1 MSVSSSDAVGES
13 ALRRRVLNP
22 LLSVLEQGVTPRR
35 LAACVAVGAVV
46 GVFPVIGT
54 TTGLCVAIAL
64 AFRLNQVAIQAAN
77 YAVYPL
83 QLALLIPFVRLGERV
98 TGAARLPLSLSSIVA
113 AFTSDFGHAVWTFST
128 ALVHAALGWT
138 LCAVPAFLLL
148 YLVLR
153 PVMARV
159 AARRRAANAPPVT

>member
-1 MSVSSSDAVGES
+1 M
-13 ALRRRVLNP
+13 
-22 LLSVLEQGVTPRR
+22 
-35 LAACVAVGAVV
+35 GAVV

-83 QLALLIPFVRLGERV
+83 QLALLIPFVRLGEHV
-98 TGAARLPLSLSSIVA
+98 TGAARLPLALTSIVA
-113 AFTSDFGHAVWTFST
+113 AFTSDFGHALWTFST
-128 ALVHAALGWT
+128 ALLHAALGWA
-138 LCAVPAFLLL
+138 LCAVPACLML

-153 PVMARV
+153 PVMTHV
-159 AARRRAANAPPVT
+159 AASRAASSPPVT